1 MWRFEDPWFLCLL
14 FVIPSIVWME
24 FKGKKSSAMRFS
36 SIRIL
41 ETMRRSGPVSSRR
54 ILIVLRSLALLFLI
68 LALARPQTGQSSSE
82 VLTEGV
88 DIILCLDTSGSMQA
102 LDFELNHQ
110 RVNRLQAIKQVVA
123 RFIKKRKS
131 DRMGM
136 VVFAGNAYTQCPL
149 TLDYGVLNGFLDRV
163 QIGMA
168 GDTTA
173 IGSAL
178 ATSVKRLRDSR
189 AKSRVVVLLSDGRN
203 NAGAIDPE
211 TAARLARSCQVKV
224 YTIGV
229 GSQGPAPFE
238 VDTVFGRQLVYQN
251 VDLDETTLRR
261 IAELTGGAYFRATDT
276 QSLEA
281 IYGRIDAMEKTA
293 VKVKE
298 YRKYTEQF
306 PIFLVP
312 GLIVLGIEVLL
323 ANTWLRKI
331 P

>member
-1 MWRFEDPWFLCLL
+1 MWRFESPWFLSLL
-14 FVIPSIVWME
+14 LTIPVLVWME
-24 FKGKKSSAMRFS
+24 FKGVRNSALRFS

-41 ETMRRSGPVSSRR
+41 ESMRRSGPVSLRR
-54 ILIVLRSLALLFLI
+54 ILILLRSLALIFLI

-102 LDFELNHQ
+102 LDFEINAK
-110 RVNRLQAIKQVVA
+110 RVNRLQAVKQVVA

-136 VVFAGNAYTQCPL
+136 VVFAVNAYTQCPL

-168 GDTTA
+168 GDMTA

-178 ATSVKRLRDSR
+178 ATSVKRLRDSK
-189 AKSRVVVLLSDGRN
+189 AKSKVVVLLSDGRN

-211 TAARLARSCQVKV
+211 TAARLARSYQVKV

-229 GSQGPAPFE
+229 GSKGPAPFE
-238 VDTVFGRQLVYQN
+238 VDTVFGKQLVYQN
-251 VDLDETTLRR
+251 VDLDEASLKQ
-261 IAELTGGAYFRATDT
+261 IADLTGGEYFRATDT

-281 IYGRIDAMEKTA
+281 IYGKIDAMEKTK

-298 YRKYTEQF
+298 YQEYTEKF
-306 PIFLVP
+306 PLFLVP
-312 GLIVLGIEVLL
+312 GLFFLGVEVVL

>member
-1 MWRFEDPWFLCLL
+1 
-14 FVIPSIVWME
+14 
-24 FKGKKSSAMRFS
+24 
-36 SIRIL
+36 
-41 ETMRRSGPVSSRR
+41 MRRSGPVSLRR
-54 ILIVLRSLALLFLI
+54 ILILLRSLALIFLI

-102 LDFELNHQ
+102 LDFEINGK
-110 RVNRLQAIKQVVA
+110 RVNRLQAVKQVVA

-136 VVFAGNAYTQCPL
+136 VVFAVNAYTQCPL

-168 GDTTA
+168 GDMTA

-178 ATSVKRLRDSR
+178 ATSVKRLRDSK
-189 AKSRVVVLLSDGRN
+189 AKSKVVVLLSDGRN

-211 TAARLARSCQVKV
+211 TAARLARSYQVKV

-229 GSQGPAPFE
+229 GSKGPAPFE
-238 VDTVFGRQLVYQN
+238 VDTVFGKQLVYQN
-251 VDLDETTLRR
+251 VDLDEASLKQ
-261 IAELTGGAYFRATDT
+261 IADLTGGEYFRATDT

-281 IYGRIDAMEKTA
+281 IYGKIDAMEKTK

-298 YRKYTEQF
+298 YREYTEQF
-306 PIFLVP
+306 PFFLVSGLIFLGV
-312 GLIVLGIEVLL
+312 EVVL
-323 ANTWLRKI
+323 ANTWLKKI

>member
-1 MWRFEDPWFLCLL
+1 MWRFESPWFLCLIL
-14 FVIPSIVWME
+14 AIPALVLME
-24 FKGKKSSAMRFS
+24 FRGGRSSALRFS

-41 ETMRRSGPVSSRR
+41 DAMRRSGPVSSRR
-54 ILIVLRSLALLFLI
+54 ILILLRSLALLFLI

-102 LDFELNHQ
+102 LDFELNNQ
-110 RVNRLQAIKQVVA
+110 RVNRLQAVKQVVA

-149 TLDYGVLNGFLDRV
+149 TLDYGVLSGFLDRV

-189 AKSRVVVLLSDGRN
+189 AKSKVVVLLSDGRN

-211 TAARLARSCQVKV
+211 TAARLAGSCQVKV

-238 VDTVFGRQLVYQN
+238 VDTVFGKQLVYQN
-251 VDLDETTLRR
+251 VDLDETSLRR

-281 IYGRIDAMEKTA
+281 IYSKIDALEKTT

-298 YRKYTEQF
+298 YREYTEQF
-306 PIFLVP
+306 PFFLVP
-312 GLIVLGIEVLL
+312 GLIFLGIEVIL
-323 ANTWLRKI
+323 ANTRLRKI